1 MLWSLLRT
9 ATQRGFS
16 SNPLYRLHLQS
27 STLCKIS
34 SVRFVGNS
42 RQFWNG
48 SQRRTICSRYYKELE
63 LVNGSISQQP
73 RCQKRCSSLI
83 PVVNRRFAAT
93 RAGSNT
99 YLSAS
104 HMRNKTTAIYII
116 ALAVTVVG
124 LSYLSV
130 PLYRLYCQVSV
141 LVGQASFVNL
151 ISPLPT
157 LHRPVALSG

>member
-1 MLWSLLRT
+1 MLWTLLRT

-34 SVRFVGNS
+34 SVRFVGKYS

-48 SQRRTICSRYYKELE
+48 SQRRKICSRCYKGLE
-63 LVNGSISQQP
+63 LVNGSIFQQP
-73 RCQKRCSSLI
+73 RCHKRCSSLL
-83 PVVNRRFAAT
+83 PVVNRRFVT
-93 RAGSNT
+93 TGAGSNT
-99 YLSAS
+99 YSSAP

-116 ALAVTVVG
+116 AVAVTVVG

-141 LVGQASFVNL
+141 LAGQASCVNFNNL
-151 ISPLPT
+151 SPPY
-157 LHRPVALSG
+157 PV